1 MKINVIENG
10 KAITRD
16 MIPEE
21 EAEYFR
27 IQEEMRIAM
36 EEE

>member
-16 MIPEE
+16 MTPEE
-21 EAEYFR
+21 EAEFLEM
-27 IQEEMRIAM
+27 QEEMRIAM
-36 EEE
+36 EGD